1 MTARGETS
9 TIDPRPVT
17 VHNSTRDS
25 VLGTRI
31 THARRWYQRLRGLLG
46 RDRLG
51 NGEGLLLE
59 PCRAV
64 HMLGMRF
71 ALDVLFVNRDG
82 AVVAVYPGL
91 APGARTR
98 YHRDARAALELPTG
112 TLAATG
118 TVPGDRLTY
127 VMEEHP

>member
-1 MTARGETS
+1 MTVTNLTRNTVIGDRIS
-9 TIDPRPVT
+9 T
-17 VHNSTRDS
+17 
-25 VLGTRI
+25 
-31 THARRWYQRLRGLLG
+31 ARRWWQRLRGLLG
-46 RDRLG
+46 RDGLG
-51 NGEGLLLE
+51 EGEGLLLE

-64 HMLGMRF
+64 HMMGMRF
-71 ALDVLFVNRDG
+71 ALDVLFVDRDRS
-82 AVVAVYPGL
+82 VVAVYPGL

-112 TLAATG
+112 TLAASG

>member
-1 MTARGETS
+1 MT
-9 TIDPRPVT
+9 VT
-17 VHNSTRDS
+17 NITRNT
-25 VLGTRI
+25 VLGNRI
-31 THARRWYQRLRGLLG
+31 ATARRWWQRLRGLLG
-46 RDRLG
+46 RDGLG
-51 NGEGLLLE
+51 EGEGLLLE

-64 HMLGMRF
+64 HMMGMRF
-71 ALDVLFVNRDG
+71 ALDVLFVDRAG
-82 AVVAVYPGL
+82 VVIAVYPGL
-91 APGARTR
+91 AAGARTR

>member
-1 MTARGETS
+1 M
-9 TIDPRPVT
+9 T
-17 VHNSTRDS
+17 VHNSTRSS

-46 RDRLG
+46 RDGLG
-51 NGEGLLLE
+51 EGEGLLLV

-64 HMLGMRF
+64 HMMGMRC
-71 ALDVLFVNRDG
+71 ALDVVFVDPAGN
-82 AVVAVYPGL
+82 VVAVYPGL

>member
-1 MTARGETS
+1 M
-9 TIDPRPVT
+9 T

-46 RDRLG
+46 RDGLDDC
-51 NGEGLLLE
+51 EGLLLE

-64 HMLGMRF
+64 HMMGMRF
-71 ALDVLFVNRDG
+71 ALDVLFVDREG
-82 AVVAVYPGL
+82 VVVAVYPGL

-98 YHRDARAALELPTG
+98 YHREARAALELPAG

-127 VMEEHP
+127 AMEERP

>member
-1 MTARGETS
+1 MT
-9 TIDPRPVT
+9 IQ
-17 VHNSTRDS
+17 NSTRSS

-46 RDRLG
+46 RDGLG
-51 NGEGLLLE
+51 EGEGLLLE

-64 HMLGMRF
+64 HMMGMRC
-71 ALDVLFVNRDG
+71 ALDVVFVDRAGN
-82 AVVAVYPGL
+82 VVAVYPGL

>member
-1 MTARGETS
+1 MT
-9 TIDPRPVT
+9 VT
-17 VHNSTRDS
+17 NTTRKA
-25 VLGTRI
+25 VLGIRVQ
-31 THARRWYQRLRGLLG
+31 HARRWYQRLRGLLG
-46 RDRLG
+46 RDGLG
-51 NGEGLLLE
+51 EGEGLLLE

-71 ALDVLFVNRDG
+71 ALDVLFVDRNG
-82 AVVAVYPGL
+82 MVVAVYPGL
-91 APGARTR
+91 APGARTP
-98 YHRDARAALELPTG
+98 YHRAARAALELPTG

>member
-1 MTARGETS
+1 MT
-9 TIDPRPVT
+9 VT
-17 VHNSTRDS
+17 NITRNT
-25 VLGTRI
+25 VLGNRI
-31 THARRWYQRLRGLLG
+31 ATARRWWQRLRGLLG
-46 RDRLG
+46 RDGLG
-51 NGEGLLLE
+51 EGEGLLLE

-64 HMLGMRF
+64 HMMGMRF
-71 ALDVLFVNRDG
+71 ALDVVFVDRAG
-82 AVVAVYPGL
+82 GVVAVYPGL

-127 VMEEHP
+127 AMEEHP